1 MAALLLNSQFL
12 LLAATNL
19 CLFLV
24 VSTWSFLPIV
34 IVSLGGN
41 SIDVGL
47 VMGSIGVTSLASLP
61 VIAPLMETYGR
72 RIFVVGGILL
82 IGLTNAG
89 FLLFDSYSPLMILV
103 RLVQGMAFAACFN
116 GCATSIVDIVPPDKR
131 AQGIGLFGISGSV
144 AVAIGPYIGE
154 KFLLTWGHTAYFLLL
169 VGFGLVGFFTALL
182 VRESERHGNGRKIQ
196 GFFLTAFK
204 DGHLSMMVLAGIFGS
219 GFAAMNTFFP
229 LLANSLKIEAGMFFV
244 FYGISLLSVRIFLG
258 QMIDRVNREKL
269 LMACL
274 IGFSIMLVSTSQLRI
289 SNEIIFLG
297 SLFGILQGL
306 SYPSMMARMVDRANE
321 HNRAV
326 VVSLFTGSFGVGLNV
341 SVLAWGFIADSN
353 GLPFM
358 FLIGGGVM
366 FVSAV
371 IAFSSYVVSKQ
382 ETSLRKQV
390 VLEGSEQD

>member
-1 MAALLLNSQFL
+1 MPTLLMNSQFL

-34 IVSLGGN
+34 IVDLGGN

-61 VIAPLMETYGR
+61 LIAPLMDTYGR
-72 RIFVVGGILL
+72 KRFVVGGILL

-89 FLLFDSYSPLMILV
+89 FLLFDTYSPLMILV

-144 AVAIGPYIGE
+144 AVSIGPYLGE
-154 KFLLTWGHTAYFLLL
+154 KFLLTWGQTAYFLLL
-169 VGFGLVGFFTALL
+169 IGFGLIGFLTALA
-182 VRESERHGNGRKIQ
+182 VRESERQGSGRRMQ
-196 GFFLTAFK
+196 GFFLTAFR
-204 DGHLSMMVLAGIFGS
+204 DRHLFMMVLAAMFGS

-229 LLANSLKIEAGMFFV
+229 LLARTLGIEAGMFFV
-244 FYGISLLSVRIFLG
+244 FYGISLLAVRIFVG
-258 QMIDRVNREKL
+258 QLVDRVNREKL
-269 LMACL
+269 LLACL
-274 IGFSIMLVSTSQLRI
+274 IGFGVMLVSTSQLRVAY
-289 SNEIIFLG
+289 ETIFLG

-306 SYPSMMARMVDRANE
+306 SYPSMMARMVDRASD

-326 VVSLFTGSFGVGLNV
+326 VVSLFTGSFGVGINV
-341 SVLAWGFIADSN
+341 SVLAWGLIADSS

-358 FLIGGGVM
+358 FLLGGGVM
-366 FVSAV
+366 FVSAAIV
-371 IAFSSYVVSKQ
+371 FGSYIAGKH
-382 ETSLRKQV
+382 EPSLQKQV
-390 VLEGSEQD
+390 ALETEPD